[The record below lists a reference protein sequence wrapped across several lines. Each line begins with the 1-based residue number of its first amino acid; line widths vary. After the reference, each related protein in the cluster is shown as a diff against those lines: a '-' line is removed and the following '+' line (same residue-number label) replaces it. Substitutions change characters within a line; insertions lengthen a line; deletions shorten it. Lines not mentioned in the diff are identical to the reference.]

1 MEIFPGDRHLRCSGC
16 DQPYTLDNI
25 WEASGC
31 DCHGEHGEFECD
43 CGNKVEFV
51 LNLDYNLNKEKFVKR
66 IFSEERRNTSYEIH
80 VIKDILGE
88 VLIRFSKEKIEIE
101 FLDVQTSH
109 KLQENKQVEECV
121 VCYEECK
128 TKTICNHIVCK
139 SCYTKL
145 KTCPYCRKDLIQNE
159 ILINDK

>member
-16 DQPYTLDNI
+16 DQPYTL
-25 WEASGC
+25 
-31 DCHGEHGEFECD
+31 
-43 CGNKVEFV
+43 
-51 LNLDYNLNKEKFVKR
+51 
-66 IFSEERRNTSYEIH
+66 

-88 VLIRFSKEKIEIE
+88 VLIRFSKEKVEIE
-101 FLDVQTSH
+101 FLDVCKH
-109 KLQENKQVEECV
+109 EKLQEKNEVEECV

-128 TKTICNHIVCK
+128 TKTICNHTVCK